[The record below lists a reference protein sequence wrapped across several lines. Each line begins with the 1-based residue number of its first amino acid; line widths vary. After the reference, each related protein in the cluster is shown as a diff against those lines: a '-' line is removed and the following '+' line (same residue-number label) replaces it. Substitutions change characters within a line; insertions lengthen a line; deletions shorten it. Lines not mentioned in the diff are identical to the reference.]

1 MSNFEPK
8 HGSMEMWL
16 VCVALG
22 KNHKLIDEMQ
32 KNEDGTYP
40 VVFSVG
46 GIELDFGLVANRID
60 EQISE
65 LVSNKAQA
73 LLNERYDD
81 LVGEIYEIQE
91 RLKEQKEKFKY
102 EWE

>member
-46 GIELDFGLVANRID
+46 GVDKNANFFIK
-60 EQISE
+60 SP
-65 LVSNKAQA
+65 
-73 LLNERYDD
+73 
-81 LVGEIYEIQE
+81 
-91 RLKEQKEKFKY
+91 FKQGDKIIIPL
-102 EWE
+102 